1 VKGKQMEDREVEE
14 WARLILSEA
23 QKLVDLLGEADDSR
37 HLLRPS
43 DKSGVLVDQWTQPP
57 LFTNGKNPTE
67 SIALDDRR
75 LELRAEV
82 QALEPR
88 LKQAYILVSGMR
100 RGVEKQHDR
109 WRGE

>member
-14 WARLILSEA
+14 WAKLILEEA
-23 QKLVDLLGEADDSR
+23 GKLVELLGETNDAR

-43 DKSGVLVDQWTQPP
+43 DNSGVLVDQWTQPP
-57 LFTNGKNPTE
+57 LFTEGKNPTE

-82 QALEPR
+82 QSLEPR
-88 LKQAYILVSGMR
+88 LKQAYVLVSGMR
-100 RGVEKQHDR
+100 RGIERRHDK